1 MVMDDPLSYFVSHA
15 FGIYNIYMNK
25 DNKTMLSNFS
35 KVDVHIIKQEEYE
48 ELPEL
53 TDEMLE
59 SADFY
64 YGKNLIRRG
73 RRPSKKT

>member
-1 MVMDDPLSYFVSHA
+1 
-15 FGIYNIYMNK
+15 MNK
-25 DNKTMLSNFS
+25 NNKTLSRNFS
-35 KVDVHIIKQEEYE
+35 KVDAHTIKQEEYE